1 MNLLKKKNYIFSDIS
16 NLKGVGKKIK
26 GYLKKKKIEKINDLL
41 WNLPYSSTDRSNLVN
56 LDKLEIGKILTCKV
70 KVIKYSFPRVRN
82 LPNKIHCEDSTG
94 KIDLIYFNSKEGYL
108 KKILPLGSWVVISGK
123 ISFYKKKYQMTN
135 PAYVTTLE
143 KLEYVKKN
151 IPKYSLT
158 DGISEKIY
166 RKLIERV
173 LSEMPKIEEWYDN
186 EFIINNNLNNWN
198 DSIKELHNIDKE
210 KNLKSNSYRRIVFD
224 EIISNLVVLSHNRK
238 QINKFKKKPKK
249 FNKKYSSL
257 IQNNF
262 NFTLTEGQ
270 KKIIEEINSD
280 LKSSKKMF
288 RLLQGDVGSGKTII
302 SLITAANSI
311 ESNYQCALMAPTDI
325 LAKQHFNLC
334 NKLFKNTSIKVNYLS
349 GKTELKKKKNILNNL
364 EKGNID
370 LIIGTHSLF
379 QKNIKFKNLGY
390 IIIDEQ
396 HKFGVKQRMLLSK
409 KGGKNC
415 DILLMTATPIPRT
428 MMLTVY
434 GDMDISK
441 LTDKPSLRKNII
453 TISKPENKIYEI
465 INFIKK
471 LVKEKNQIFWV
482 CPLVEESKHFDL
494 TPVTKRFDYIN
505 KNFPKKVGL
514 LHGSIDKEEKEK
526 ILKKFLNNK
535 IDILISTTVIEVGID
550 FPNANLIVI
559 ENADKFGLA
568 QLHQLRGRVG
578 RGKKQGVCILL
589 FKKNLSK
596 NSIKRIKILKNSN
609 DGFVIAEHDME
620 LRGFGDLIGF
630 QQSGEKFFKF
640 ADPVIHKD
648 IFLLAENY
656 MSKIVSKNENLSKFN
671 FLLELYDKAEIIR
684 TK

>member
-1 MNLLKKKNYIFSDIS
+1 MNLFKKKNYIFSDINS
-16 NLKGVGKKIK
+16 LKGVGKIIK

-41 WNLPYSSTDRSNLVN
+41 WNLPYSSTDRSNLVS
-56 LDKLEIGKILTCKV
+56 LDKLEIGKIFTCKV
-70 KVIKYSFPRVRN
+70 KVKKYSFPRIRN
-82 LPNKIHCEDSTG
+82 LPNKIHCEDDTG

-108 KKILPLGSWVVISGK
+108 KKILPVGSWVVISGK
-123 ISFYKKKYQMTN
+123 INFYKNKYQMTN
-135 PAYVTTLE
+135 PDYVTTLE
-143 KLEYVKKN
+143 KIEYVKKN

-158 DGISEKIY
+158 EGISEKIY

-173 LSEMPKIEEWYDN
+173 LSEMPAIEEWYDN
-186 EFIINNNLNNWN
+186 EFIINNNLKNWN
-198 DSIKELHNIDKE
+198 DSIKELHNLDNE
-210 KNLKSNSYRRIVFD
+210 KNLKSSSYRRIVFD
-224 EIISNLVVLSHNRK
+224 EIISNLVVLSYNRK
-238 QINKFKKKPKK
+238 QIKKLKKEPKQ
-249 FNKKYSSL
+249 FNKKYDAL

-262 NFTLTEGQ
+262 NFTLTAGQ

-302 SLITAANSI
+302 SLITAANTI

-334 NKLFKNTSIKVNYLS
+334 VKLFKNTSIKVNYLS
-349 GKTELKKKKNILNNL
+349 GKTELKDKKNILRDL
-364 EKGNID
+364 EKGKID
-370 LIIGTHSLF
+370 FIIGTHSLF
-379 QKNIKFKNLGY
+379 QTKIKFKNLGY

-396 HKFGVKQRMLLSK
+396 HKFGVKQRMHLSK

-415 DILLMTATPIPRT
+415 DILLMSATPIPRT

-441 LTDKPSLRKNII
+441 LTDKPTLRKKII
-453 TISKPENKIYEI
+453 TISKPENKIHEI
-465 INFIKK
+465 TDFIKK
-471 LVKEKNQIFWV
+471 LIKEKNQIFWV
-482 CPLVEESKHFDL
+482 CPLIEESKYFDL

-505 KNFPKKVGL
+505 KNFPGKVGL
-514 LHGSIDKEEKEK
+514 LHGSISKDEKEK

-578 RGKKQGVCILL
+578 RGKRQGVCILL

-609 DGFVIAEHDME
+609 DGFVIAEHDMQ

-656 MSKIVSKNENLSKFN
+656 MSKIDSKNEDLTKFN
-671 FLLELYDKAEIIR
+671 FLLKLYDKAEIIR